1 MAPLSMHERGETP
14 LAETTIL
21 FVDDEEVIR
30 KSFTRELELEH
41 FAVTAVASGGEAIS
55 ALESGHYDLVVTDL
69 MMPGI
74 DGFGVLKAAK
84 SRAPLTSVIILTGY
98 GDMGS
103 AIDALRLGADD
114 FTLKPCEVEELV
126 FRIRRCLEKR
136 SLLQMLSLQNQRLE
150 EEIHRR
156 QLVETQ
162 LIESEHRFRL
172 ALDTSSNG
180 VWDRDLRTGEI
191 YFGEN
196 WHRTLGYKDTREISD
211 ELSFENLLHPDDRGR
226 VPALLE
232 AHVQGE
238 TPRYEAEFRI
248 RNKAGGWQWILSRG
262 QAVERD
268 AQGKALR
275 IIGTHT
281 DITRL
286 KEVEAE
292 LHCATVDL
300 EKRVRE
306 RTAELSETNIALTVL
321 LKKREEDRATLA
333 EQVLANSTKLVE
345 PFLDRLTESGLN
357 EQQRALVDI
366 LRANIVELTSPF
378 ATGFSSKL
386 IRLTPTEM
394 QIANLVKLG
403 KRTKEIAEIMHL
415 SPGTISIHRKNIRK
429 KLNLTHQ
436 KTNLQTMLSIES

>member
-1 MAPLSMHERGETP
+1 M
-14 LAETTIL
+14 AETTIL
-21 FVDDEEVIR
+21 FVDDEDIIR
-30 KSFTRELELEH
+30 KSFTRELQLEH
-41 FAVTAVASGGEAIS
+41 FEVTAVASGGEAIS
-55 ALESGHYDLVVTDL
+55 ALENGQYDLVVTDL

-84 SRAPLTSVIILTGY
+84 NLAPFTSVIILTGY

-136 SLLQMLSLQNQRLE
+136 NLLQMLSQQNQRLE

-156 QLVETQ
+156 QQVETQ

-180 VWDRDLRTGEI
+180 VWDRDLRTGEV

-196 WHRTLGYKDTREISD
+196 WHRTLGYRDKGEISD
-211 ELSFENLLHPDDRGR
+211 NQSFEELLHPEDRAR
-226 VPALLE
+226 VLALRD
-232 AHVQGE
+232 AHIQGE
-238 TPRYEAEFRI
+238 TARYEAEFRI
-248 RNKAGGWQWILSRG
+248 RNKEGGWQWMLSRG
-262 QAVERD
+262 QAVDRD

-292 LHCATVDL
+292 LHCAKADL
-300 EKRVRE
+300 EKRVQE

-321 LKKREEDRATLA
+321 LKKREEDRATLS

-345 PFLDRLTESGLN
+345 PFLDRLSESGLN
-357 EQQRALVDI
+357 EQQRALVEI

-378 ATGFSSKL
+378 AAGFSSKL

-403 KRTKEIAEIMHL
+403 KRTKEIADIMHL

>member
-1 MAPLSMHERGETP
+1 M
-14 LAETTIL
+14 AETTIL

-30 KSFTRELELEH
+30 KSFSRELQLEH
-41 FAVTAVASGGEAIS
+41 FEVTAVASGGEAIS
-55 ALESGHYDLVVTDL
+55 ALENGQYDLVVTDL

-84 SRAPLTSVIILTGY
+84 RLAPFTSVIILTGY

-136 SLLQMLSLQNQRLE
+136 NLLQMLSLQNQRLE

-156 QLVETQ
+156 QQVETQ

-196 WHRTLGYKDTREISD
+196 WHRTLGYEDTREISD
-211 ELSFENLLHPDDRGR
+211 ELSFENLLHPDDRDR
-226 VPALLE
+226 IPALLE

-300 EKRVRE
+300 EKRVQE

-321 LKKREEDRATLA
+321 LKKREEDRTTLA

-345 PFLDRLTESGLN
+345 PFLDRLSESGLN

-403 KRTKEIAEIMHL
+403 KRTKEIADIMHL